1 MRRRER
7 PAPRPRIRLTVVAS
21 RPART
26 HLAADLVGVPTAAV
40 AIPTRSPRSLP
51 AAARMSDSRPG
62 RHAKTGESGPH
73 TSPPRRRQPLPITP
87 PPPSPD
93 VPGDPEGPSQGS
105 PRPAGQQRRP
115 ATRQQAKQRSCHRS
129 HSPPQAQQPPPPAA
143 VRAAAPD
150 ARSRRATLNS
160 HLSRHLSRH
169 VRSLGYA
176 IGQARGPSAR
186 RNANLS
192 YLSWREP
199 QPEGAT
205 ISWHAPKDHRVIRT
219 RWRR

>member
-26 HLAADLVGVPTAAV
+26 HLAADPIGVPTAAV

-62 RHAKTGESGPH
+62 HHSKTGESGPH
-73 TSPPRRRQPLPITP
+73 TSPPRHRQPLPITP
-87 PPPSPD
+87 HPPSPD
-93 VPGDPEGPSQGS
+93 VPCDPAGPSQGS
-105 PRPAGQQRRP
+105 PRPAGQRPRP
-115 ATRQQAKQRSCHRS
+115 ATRQQATQRSCPRS
-129 HSPPQAQQPPPPAA
+129 HSPPQAPQPPPPAD
-143 VRAAAPD
+143 RAAAPA

-160 HLSRHLSRH
+160 HLSSHVPSRA
-169 VRSLGYA
+169 YA
-176 IGQARGPSAR
+176 IGQARGPSAQ
-186 RNANLS
+186 RNANLP

-205 ISWHAPKDHRVIRT
+205 IP
-219 RWRR
+219 